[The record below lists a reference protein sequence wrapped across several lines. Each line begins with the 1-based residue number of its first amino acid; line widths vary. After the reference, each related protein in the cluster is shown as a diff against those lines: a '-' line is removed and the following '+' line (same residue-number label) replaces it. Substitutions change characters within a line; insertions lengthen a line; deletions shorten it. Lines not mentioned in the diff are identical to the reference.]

1 MISLSFFPVGSF
13 FSCFLWITIISPGIF
28 SCVDV
33 VSFSFLYSSSQR
45 FEPRLLLQSLS
56 FFFNYTRIFLGLYH
70 DVFFFFLSVAYC
82 QVFFFS
88 LFRMSFTM
96 TYFCFLRSRVVYGF
110 SINSFFSFCFPVAG
124 FLFLSLCLH

>member
-1 MISLSFFPVGSF
+1 MTSF
-13 FSCFLWITIISPGIF
+13 FSFFCFRLTDLFLLLWITIFSPGIF

-82 QVFFFS
+82 LVFFF
-88 LFRMSFTM
+88 FA
-96 TYFCFLRSRVVYGF
+96 F
-110 SINSFFSFCFPVAG
+110 SYEFYHDL
-124 FLFLSLCLH
+124 FLFFTFSCSLWV